1 MVYYL
6 TSNEK
11 RKLFKG
17 FLSRAREEPVSD
29 MWRGWSWDRPPM
41 APPYEDITL
50 SISEIAGQYC
60 ETGRDIY
67 LRRVEGVRRP
77 PNPRMIRGTVLHRV
91 VEEVVTRAKVIIY
104 SEGKVPGHHLV
115 QRLMQESDSF
125 IDKLLSTWKID
136 EKVKEDL
143 RSKALS
149 LWKFEAWQIGA
160 NLDRISSSQRE
171 VGLDALVN
179 MAIPFVVEYK
189 LDGSFL
195 GLSGGLRVDA
205 ISPMGVVLD
214 LKTGS
219 RTSFQELYTTG
230 YALVLEALYEV
241 PYDVGCLVN
250 LDFSPHGT
258 PIIKRWFHMID
269 APLRQQFIEERDEKM
284 RIVAEQEDPGVPERC
299 PRDCSFID
307 VCGARR

>member
-1 MVYYL
+1 MNIENISLGRYAPGVVNVIIETPRGSRNKYRYDP
-6 TSNEK
+6 K
-11 RKLFKG
+11 RK
-17 FLSRAREEPVSD
+17 R
-29 MWRGWSWDRPPM
+29 
-41 APPYEDITL
+41 
-50 SISEIAGQYC
+50 
-60 ETGRDIY
+60 
-67 LRRVEGVRRP
+67 
-77 PNPRMIRGTVLHRV
+77 
-91 VEEVVTRAKVIIY
+91 
-104 SEGKVPGHHLV
+104 
-115 QRLMQESDSF
+115 
-125 IDKLLSTWKID
+125 
-136 EKVKEDL
+136 
-143 RSKALS
+143 
-149 LWKFEAWQIGA
+149 
-160 NLDRISSSQRE
+160 
-171 VGLDALVN
+171 
-179 MAIPFVVEYK
+179 FVVEYK

-269 APLRQQFIEERDEKM
+269 EPLRQQFIEERDEKM